1 MSANGDR
8 LERYAELAVRVG
20 ANVQPGQEV
29 FVHGLV
35 EHADLVRALTRQAYR
50 AGASYVNAEYDDQHV
65 KRAMIEFGPDEAL
78 TYSPEW
84 LKALTQAMAGNALL
98 GTTGNPEPELLA
110 DLDGDRVGRA
120 IPLEV
125 AEIRRQQH
133 RDQSVNWCG
142 VGAPAEG
149 WARQVL
155 GEPDVERLW
164 ELVAFCFRLDEADPV
179 AAWREHLDQLDARAA
194 ALTERRPDALRYRGP
209 GTDFTVGLLPSAR
222 WGSARFRTAGGIDY
236 VANMPTEE
244 IFTTP
249 DSRRAEGTLRS
260 SLPLSLGGQ
269 LIRDLQLTF
278 EDGRIVR
285 VEAETGADMVRSHL
299 ATIENSDR
307 LGELALVTKESR
319 VGQTGTLFYNTL
331 FDENATCH
339 IAYGS
344 GLPYAFDGEPD
355 EGMNVSNI
363 HVDFMVGGPELEV
376 DALLRG
382 RHRGAAHPQRGVAA
396 ELARECR
403 ALARWDKELRKR
415 ESAVSRLLRAECTLG

>member
-1 MSANGDR
+1 VSDER

-35 EHADLVRALTRQAYR
+35 EHADLVRALTRQSYR
-50 AGASYVNAEYDDQHV
+50 AGASYVNVLYSDQHIR
-65 KRAMIEFGPDEAL
+65 RAMIELGPDEAL

-84 LKALTQAMAGNALL
+84 QKTLTYGTAGNAQL
-98 GTTGNPEPELLA
+98 GTSGNPEPELLA
-110 DLDGDRVGRA
+110 DLDGERVGRA

-125 AEIRRQQH
+125 AEISRRQH
-133 RDQSVNWCG
+133 GEHSINWCG
-142 VGAPAEG
+142 VGSPTEG

-179 AAWREHLDQLDARAA
+179 AAWREHLDRLDARAA
-194 ALTERRPDALRYRGP
+194 ALTELRPDAIRYRGP
-209 GTDFTVGLLPSAR
+209 GTDLTVGLLPSAR
-222 WGSARFRTAGGIDY
+222 WGSARFSTAGGIEY

-269 LIRDLQLTF
+269 LIRDLQFTF
-278 EDGRIVR
+278 EDGRIVQ
-285 VEAETGADMVRSHL
+285 VEAETGADIVRSHL
-299 ATIENSDR
+299 ATIEKADR

-319 VGQTGTLFYNTL
+319 VGQTGKLFYNTL

-339 IAYGS
+339 IAYGF
-344 GLPYAFDGEPD
+344 GLAYAFDGEPD

-363 HVDFMVGGPELEV
+363 HIDFMVGGPELQV
-376 DALLRG
+376 DAVLADG
-382 RHRGAAHPQRGVAA
+382 TEVA
-396 ELARECR
+396 LI
-403 ALARWDKELRKR
+403 
-415 ESAVSRLLRAECTLG
+415 RAEEWQLAA

>member
-1 MSANGDR
+1 MDER

-29 FVHGLV
+29 FLHGLV

-50 AGASYVNAEYDDQHV
+50 AGAAYVNVLYGDDHV
-65 KRAMIEFGPDEAL
+65 RRAMIELGPDEAL
-78 TYSPEW
+78 THSPEW
-84 LKALTQAMAGNALL
+84 LTTLTRATAGNALL
-98 GTTGNPEPELLA
+98 GTSGNPEPELLA

-120 IPLEV
+120 VPVEV
-125 AEIRRQQH
+125 AGIRRQQH

-142 VGAPAEG
+142 VGAPTKG

-164 ELVAFCFRLDEADPV
+164 ELVAFCFRLDEDDPV
-179 AAWREHLDQLDARAA
+179 AAWRDHLDQLDARAA

-209 GTDFTVGLLPSAR
+209 GTDLTVGLLQSAR

-260 SLPLSLGGQ
+260 SLPLSFGGQ

-285 VEAETGADMVRSHL
+285 VEAETGADVVRSHL
-299 ATIENSDR
+299 ATIESSDR

-339 IAYGS
+339 IAYGF

-376 DALLRG
+376 DALLPDGTAVPLIRNEEWQL
-382 RHRGAAHPQRGVAA
+382 AA
-396 ELARECR
+396 
-403 ALARWDKELRKR
+403 
-415 ESAVSRLLRAECTLG
+415 

>member
-1 MSANGDR
+1 LSANGDR
-8 LERYAELAVRVG
+8 VERYAELAVRVG

-29 FVHGLV
+29 FVRGLI
-35 EHADLVRALTRQAYR
+35 EHADLVRALTRQAYK
-50 AGASYVNAEYDDQHV
+50 AGASYVNVVYSDQHV
-65 KRAMIEFGPDEAL
+65 RRAMIELGPDEAL

-84 LKALTQAMAGNALL
+84 LKTLTGAAAGNAQI
-98 GTTGNPEPELLA
+98 GTSGNPELELMA
-110 DLDGDRVGRA
+110 DLDGERVGRA
-120 IPLEV
+120 MPLEA
-125 AEIRRQQH
+125 AEINRRQH
-133 RDQSVNWCG
+133 AEHSVNWCG
-142 VGAPAEG
+142 VGAPTEG
-149 WARQVL
+149 WAREVL

-179 AAWREHLDQLDARAA
+179 AAWREHLDRLEARAD
-194 ALTERRPDALRYRGP
+194 ALTGLRPDALRYRGP
-209 GTDFTVGLLPSAR
+209 GTDFTVGLLSSAR
-222 WGSARFRTAGGIDY
+222 WGSARFRTAAGIEY

-278 EDGRIVR
+278 EDGRIVQ
-285 VEAETGADMVRSHL
+285 VEAETGADVVRSHL

-319 VGQTGTLFYNTL
+319 VGQTGRLFYNTL

-339 IAYGS
+339 IAYGF
-344 GLPYAFDGEPD
+344 GLAYAFDGEPD
-355 EGMNVSNI
+355 EAMNVSNI

-376 DALLRG
+376 DAVLADGTEVALIRDEEWQL
-382 RHRGAAHPQRGVAA
+382 AA
-396 ELARECR
+396 
-403 ALARWDKELRKR
+403 
-415 ESAVSRLLRAECTLG
+415 